1 MTLSLNV
8 LMTRDRSGTEGGRR
22 GQWWVFAAALLSL
35 AALSGCSSTRADS
48 KSNDVPPTTV
58 ETTPDLNIIKVDD
71 PTRFAV
77 TAATSRQ
84 EADQLSAPGV
94 VSPDVNRN
102 VPVNM
107 LTGGRVADLKVRL
120 GDDVQKDQLLLTMTS
135 PDMTQAIS
143 DYRKFQADEALA
155 KTQLERAQV
164 LIGHGAIAQ
173 KDLEVADETHKKSQV
188 DTQTAADHIR
198 LLGGDPAHLSP
209 IIEVRAPVA
218 GTIIEQNV
226 TNAAGVKSPDNAPNL
241 FTIAD
246 LTQVWILCDVYENN
260 LAQVHIGDRAEI
272 ELNAYPN
279 QRFQGKITNIS
290 SMLDPNTRAAKVRI
304 ELPNPNRIF
313 RPNMYATVHFT
324 SQGVQTRAV
333 VPVTAILRLQDRDW
347 VFVKTGDKEFRRT
360 EVRSGPVNSDKTQQI
375 MSGVK
380 PGDQVVVNALQFDRE
395 AANKD

>member
-1 MTLSLNV
+1 
-8 LMTRDRSGTEGGRR
+8 
-22 GQWWVFAAALLSL
+22 
-35 AALSGCSSTRADS
+35 
-48 KSNDVPPTTV
+48 
-58 ETTPDLNIIKVDD
+58 
-71 PTRFAV
+71 
-77 TAATSRQ
+77 
-84 EADQLSAPGV
+84 
-94 VSPDVNRN
+94 
-102 VPVNM
+102 
-107 LTGGRVADLKVRL
+107 
-120 GDDVQKDQLLLTMTS
+120 
-135 PDMTQAIS
+135 
-143 DYRKFQADEALA
+143 
-155 KTQLERAQV
+155 
-164 LIGHGAIAQ
+164 
-173 KDLEVADETHKKSQV
+173 
-188 DTQTAADHIR
+188 
-198 LLGGDPAHLSP
+198 
-209 IIEVRAPVA
+209 
-218 GTIIEQNV
+218 
-226 TNAAGVKSPDNAPNL
+226 L